1 VLAGESR
8 RGPLGEQRLG
18 RPRGLELVH
27 GELQLP
33 ADRRE
38 PHRDGDERPGDRGDA
53 AGGAEALEG
62 EVRAGPGERGARV
75 QVAAAQ
81 HVGDLGAQH
90 VAHGAARR
98 AGDGA

>member
-1 VLAGESR
+1 VTVTSA
-8 RGPLGEQRLG
+8 
-18 RPRGLELVH
+18 PR
-27 GELQLP
+27 
-33 ADRRE
+33 
-38 PHRDGDERPGDRGDA
+38 
-53 AGGAEALEG
+53 GAEALEG